1 MQLVVAVTMMIICC
15 SLPAIEGC
23 EAASCTVDFRRSEKE
38 SVTDDNAASTSLFQ
52 RKIEARQKVYHVSG
66 QLSMDID
73 DEGNASAGLI
83 QLSLSDHEV
92 GMGSNLVEAGMG
104 SNLVDHE
111 AGELSRPRQ
120 MNQTLSQESSPLHP
134 PSPQAELHNVSVL
147 TTLPSI
153 LQLSDQPKAARDP
166 FLEERPTS
174 GFSTVGGV
182 SLATAIP
189 GTLRTTIQ
197 TSIMSTLPPRRI
209 EGPIITEA
217 FPFAIASAS
226 NVSQDVAMTSDAP
239 LQGIANVTHDIMTVS
254 DTQLHTISQTPLA
267 DAEGAHTKS
276 LYAAQE
282 GQGMNEILRL
292 NETKP
297 NSWQKAKSPD
307 KSENSGM
314 PGELLFLCFIGI
326 LVALY
331 YYNPLW
337 NQPPE
342 SDPYAPSAIER
353 FIMLMDGAEVR
364 VHAFFGTQPPDSGGD
379 TGMTVSSE
387 MDFSDLEVRSVS
399 VGSVHIVGA
408 SLEDRRYAEEDRAMV
423 EARIELLRRATQSPE
438 SGTTPTGMGDTS
450 GLGSSG
456 DNQSAQAVPTST
468 DTGSSTGPT
477 DDHSNSGI
485 SPDPETSSVGV
496 GSSGGVATSG
506 QEDTSS
512 TGGFEK
518 ASGDDQSSGISV
530 GARDSSSNDDIA
542 SSSGKSIKDES
553 DGSSSTGRAS
563 STSTT
568 ETREMATQSDPLFV
582 FLRVDRQE
590 MESALLTRNV
600 DATRLDELKMQQDAL
615 VKVRKQAAQELKELQ
630 VVQHAREPILN
641 RLQEVRT
648 DAMVKTTAYKMD
660 ETQARVTEQQAE
672 SQFKRLPVKAR
683 NEAYTKIGESG
694 WNAST
699 WTARLAHAEEAME
712 ALSRSDKAKR
722 KKKVDEHYLEK
733 TRPLKIMEPLKE

>member
-1 MQLVVAVTMMIICC
+1 
-15 SLPAIEGC
+15 
-23 EAASCTVDFRRSEKE
+23 
-38 SVTDDNAASTSLFQ
+38 
-52 RKIEARQKVYHVSG
+52 
-66 QLSMDID
+66 
-73 DEGNASAGLI
+73 
-83 QLSLSDHEV
+83 
-92 GMGSNLVEAGMG
+92 
-104 SNLVDHE
+104 
-111 AGELSRPRQ
+111 
-120 MNQTLSQESSPLHP
+120 
-134 PSPQAELHNVSVL
+134 
-147 TTLPSI
+147 
-153 LQLSDQPKAARDP
+153 
-166 FLEERPTS
+166 
-174 GFSTVGGV
+174 
-182 SLATAIP
+182 
-189 GTLRTTIQ
+189 
-197 TSIMSTLPPRRI
+197 
-209 EGPIITEA
+209 
-217 FPFAIASAS
+217 
-226 NVSQDVAMTSDAP
+226 
-239 LQGIANVTHDIMTVS
+239 
-254 DTQLHTISQTPLA
+254 
-267 DAEGAHTKS
+267 
-276 LYAAQE
+276 
-282 GQGMNEILRL
+282 MNETLRL

-297 NSWQKAKSPD
+297 NSWHTNAKSRV
-307 KSENSGM
+307 KSESSGM

-337 NQPPE
+337 TPPQE

-364 VHAFFGTQPPDSGGD
+364 AHAFFGTQPPDSGGD

-477 DDHSNSGI
+477 DDHSNSGM

-542 SSSGKSIKDES
+542 SSSGKSLLKDES
-553 DGSSSTGRAS
+553 EDGSSSTGRAS
-563 STSTT
+563 SVSTT

-590 MESALLTRNV
+590 MESALLTSKV

-615 VKVRKQAAQELKELQ
+615 VMVR
-630 VVQHAREPILN
+630 
-641 RLQEVRT
+641 
-648 DAMVKTTAYKMD
+648 
-660 ETQARVTEQQAE
+660 
-672 SQFKRLPVKAR
+672 
-683 NEAYTKIGESG
+683 
-694 WNAST
+694 
-699 WTARLAHAEEAME
+699 
-712 ALSRSDKAKR
+712 
-722 KKKVDEHYLEK
+722 
-733 TRPLKIMEPLKE
+733 